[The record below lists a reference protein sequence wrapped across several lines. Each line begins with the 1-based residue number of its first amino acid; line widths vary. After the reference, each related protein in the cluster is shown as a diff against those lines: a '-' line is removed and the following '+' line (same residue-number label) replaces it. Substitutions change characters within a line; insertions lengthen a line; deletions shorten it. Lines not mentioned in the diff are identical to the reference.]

1 MTYIIADAGVNWRNL
16 QEADQL
22 IKECALAGVDAV
34 KFQAYSTGETFG
46 SVLFKELSKIQ
57 LNLTTIPYLYYRCLN
72 YGVEFMATPMYPEA
86 VDMLAPYVKTWKVRF
101 KDRRNIDIL
110 QKIYAYSN
118 KDSKVLI
125 STDTVGANHNPNAYY
140 LFCVPEYPPT
150 SIPDLKCFEGFD
162 GYSCHI
168 PVVSH
173 IAEVVRYQKSQYLE
187 VHVMLEYENYEPIDQ
202 KVSLTIPDVKKL
214 VATIRTPEL
223 YKKGRRI
230 DITSHTDEGTRFIYL
245 PDRTGGLLDDENY
258 WI

>member
-1 MTYIIADAGVNWRNL
+1 
-16 QEADQL
+16 
-22 IKECALAGVDAV
+22 
-34 KFQAYSTGETFG
+34 
-46 SVLFKELSKIQ
+46 
-57 LNLTTIPYLYYRCLN
+57 
-72 YGVEFMATPMYPEA
+72 MYPEA

-110 QKIYAYSN
+110 QKIYALN
-118 KDSKVLI
+118 QKVLI
-125 STDTVGANHNPNAYY
+125 SCDEFGRTRKPNINY

-162 GYSCHI
+162 GYSCHV

-202 KVSLTIPDVKKL
+202 KVSLTIPDLKKL
-214 VATIRTPEL
+214 VAAIRIPEL

-230 DITSHTDEGTRFIYL
+230 EITSHTDKN
-245 PDRTGGLLDDENY
+245 GGLLDDENY